1 MEATNKKGNVSSA
14 TAVEEIKKDA
24 VQEEK
29 VNNEE
34 SSSKIKDLEDIKFE
48 EGEEKDLL
56 KQVAS
61 EHKFATRELDTW
73 VDINLKRLKLY
84 NNQMRGDEYVGE
96 PLLFTHMNTWLAS
109 LYDDEHDKQ
118 WIPAEEGDIKTVEN
132 LDALTQFDYDV
143 MGMDEIRYFMY
154 WDSLFFSYGIIDML
168 EFDIDKK
175 CPAPAVIDPL
185 VFYYDTL
192 ASSIDGNARN
202 KGGMRFLGWRMN
214 MSQKDVQES
223 GILYEDA
230 LEILKKV
237 NKDDGMS
244 STDEA
249 RQKRIEAIG
258 GTYQHMSDDSMGD
271 NNVYEVVQ
279 HRTHWKGDKVVL
291 ILTEDLSKIIGAKI
305 LPKEDNR
312 SISWFVTANRFNPQ
326 PNQFKGVSLPDL
338 LEDKQRKKAVLA
350 NDALRLTRTQVYG
363 SYAYDTNKVE
373 NVADLKWGYDKYI
386 PVNGSPSDVITPIRK
401 DSPDS
406 NLLNNM
412 LQYLDT
418 SAQTASATPS
428 LQQGVLSEQQRTLG
442 ELEMVAS
449 SSKTRYSL
457 ALKTFAMGERDFW
470 QLYYVSLKV
479 FFKDGIGEKVVRIT
493 GSPNNFRGLTRD
505 DIICKADPDVRIG
518 SKTLEEAKRMRKFNM
533 YSQLLPLLLQDPE
546 ADKRASV
553 KHGLD
558 LSGMERDMQDV
569 VLPPTRDELIA
580 RDQNLLLSKNEQ
592 APFLTNDNHLVHI
605 RVHRE
610 ARETKAKQAHMK
622 LHVKALMKIQEN
634 PELEPQQMGMEQGEE
649 SGVPPATAQTA
660 VNQATGSRPMSP
672 AQEAGMNNI

>member
-14 TAVEEIKKDA
+14 TAVEEIKKDST
-24 VQEEK
+24 QEEK
-29 VNNEE
+29 VDNEK
-34 SSSKIKDLEDIKFE
+34 STSKIKDLQDVEFE
-48 EGEEKDLL
+48 EGEEKKLL
-56 KQVAS
+56 KQIAS

-73 VDINLKRLKLY
+73 VDKNLERLKLY
-84 NNQMRGDEYVGE
+84 NNQMRGDQYVGE

-109 LYDDEHDKQ
+109 LYDDKHDKQ

-132 LDALTQFDYDV
+132 LDSLTQFDYDL
-143 MGMDEIRYFMY
+143 MGMDEIKYFMY
-154 WDSLFFSYGIIDML
+154 WDSLFFSYGIVDML
-168 EFDIDKK
+168 EFDTDKK
-175 CPAPAVIDPL
+175 CPAPTVIDPL

-192 ASSIDGNARN
+192 ASSIDGNVRN
-202 KGGMRFLGWRMN
+202 KGGMRFLGWRLN
-214 MSQKDVQES
+214 MSEKDVKES
-223 GILYEDA
+223 GMLYDDA
-230 LEILKKV
+230 LEILKKA
-237 NKDDGMS
+237 NRDDGMS

-258 GTYQHMSDDSMGD
+258 GTYEHISDDSMGD
-271 NNVYEVVQ
+271 NNLYEVVQ
-279 HRTHWKGDKVVL
+279 HRTHWKGDKVVI
-291 ILTEDLSKIIGAKI
+291 ILTEDLSNILGAKI
-305 LPKEDNR
+305 LPTENEK

-350 NDALRLTRTQVYG
+350 NDVLRLTRTHVYG
-363 SYAYDTNKVE
+363 SYAYDENKVK

-412 LQYLDT
+412 LNYLDT

-479 FFKDGIGEKVVRIT
+479 FFKEGIGEKVVRIA
-493 GSPNNFRGLTRD
+493 GSPNNFKGLTRS
-505 DIICKADPDVRIG
+505 DIICKVDPDVRIG

-533 YSQLLPLLLQDPE
+533 YSQLLSLLLQDPE

-580 RDQNLLLSKNEQ
+580 RDQNLLLSKNEK
-592 APFLTNDNHLVHI
+592 APFMANDNHLVHI
-605 RVHRE
+605 RVHKE
-610 ARETKAKQAHMK
+610 ARETKAKQAHIK
-622 LHVKALMKIQEN
+622 LHLKALMEIQKN
-634 PELEPQQMGMEQGEE
+634 PELDMQDLGMQQGEE
-649 SGVPPATAQTA
+649 SGVSPATMQGA
-660 VNQATGSRPMSP
+660 VSQATGSRPMSP

>member
-14 TAVEEIKKDA
+14 TAVEEIKKDSTIEK
-24 VQEEK
+24 EEK
-29 VNNEE
+29 NVE
-34 SSSKIKDLEDIKFE
+34 STSKMKDLKDIVFE

-56 KQVAS
+56 KQIAS

-73 VDINLKRLKLY
+73 IDTNLERLKLY
-84 NNQMRGDEYVGE
+84 NNQMRGKDYVGE
-96 PLLFTHMNTWLAS
+96 PLLFTHMNTWLSS

-132 LDALTQFDYDV
+132 LDALTEFDYDL
-143 MGMDEIRYFMY
+143 MGMDEIKYFVY

-168 EFDIDKK
+168 EFDSNKL
-175 CPAPAVIDPL
+175 CTSPSVIDPL

-192 ASSIDGNARN
+192 ASSIDGNVRN

-214 MSQKDVQES
+214 MSEKDVKES
-223 GILYEDA
+223 GLLYEDA
-230 LEILKKV
+230 LDILKLV
-237 NKDDGMS
+237 NKDEGMS
-244 STDEA
+244 SVDEA
-249 RQKRIEAIG
+249 RQKRIEAVG
-258 GTYQHMSDDSMGD
+258 GTYQHISDDSMGD

-279 HRTHWKGDKVVL
+279 HRTHWKGDKVVI
-291 ILTEDLSKIIGAKI
+291 ILTEDLQQIIGAKI
-305 LPKEDNR
+305 LPKDKGK
-312 SISWFVTANRFNPQ
+312 SISWFVAANRFNPQ
-326 PNQFKGVSLPDL
+326 PNQFKGVSLPDI
-338 LEDKQRKKAVLA
+338 LEDKQRKKAILA
-350 NDALRLTRTQVYG
+350 NDALRLTRTHVYG
-363 SYAYDTNKVE
+363 SYAYDSSKVE
-373 NVADLKWGYDKYI
+373 NVADLRWGYDKYI
-386 PVNGSPSDVITPIRK
+386 PINGSPSDVIVPIRK

-412 LQYLDT
+412 LTYLDT

-470 QLYYVSLKV
+470 QLYYISLKV
-479 FFKDGIGEKVVRIT
+479 FFKDGIGEKVVRLT
-493 GSPNNFRGLTRD
+493 GNGNNNFISLTRE

-518 SKTLEEAKRMRKFNM
+518 SKTLEEAKRLRKFSM
-533 YSQLLPLLLQDPE
+533 YTQMLELLLQDPE

-558 LSGMERDMQDV
+558 LSGMDRDTQDI

-580 RDQNLLLSKNEQ
+580 RDQNILLSKDEE
-592 APFLTNDNHLVHI
+592 AEFLTNDNHLVHLRI
-605 RVHRE
+605 HKE
-610 ARETKAKQAHMK
+610 ARETKAKQVHMG
-622 LHVKALMKIQEN
+622 LHTKALMKIQEN
-634 PELEPQQMGMEQGEE
+634 PELEIQDVGMQQGEE
-649 SGVPPATAQTA
+649 SGVPPATRQGAL
-660 VNQATGSRPMSP
+660 GSRPMSP